1 MAEFLKLIRVNT
13 HGGVSPSALRTMKS
27 KMADLLVEFGQMQ
40 EEKQR
45 QKGGAGAEIVGRGD
59 ETWFNGKRLLVLMDL
74 ASGYWV
80 MEEEAE
86 DRRYETW
93 EAKAQAHLQQ
103 LGVTVH
109 HFVSDR
115 GKAWLKLA
123 TSSFGCL
130 AGADIFHA
138 QYDLRKWLGRSL
150 HTFGRTSKQL
160 KVAEEKRAA
169 PEEIAQQKQCVEQCQ
184 EPLKQRL
191 YGQQFPDLFEWLL
204 GQMGAFPLPRKTR
217 QPLLHHPLAVNAV
230 SA

>member
-1 MAEFLKLIRVNT
+1 M
-13 HGGVSPSALRTMKS
+13 
-27 KMADLLVEFGQMQ
+27 
-40 EEKQR
+40 
-45 QKGGAGAEIVGRGD
+45 
-59 ETWFNGKRLLVLMDL
+59 VLMDL

-184 EPLKQRL
+184 EPLKVIGAGRQADHEAQRS
-191 YGQQFPDLFEWLL
+191 
-204 GQMGAFPLPRKTR
+204 
-217 QPLLHHPLAVNAV
+217 V
-230 SA
+230 SAAVHAFSVAENTPQTSEQVEIRLEQQSQRFEEIAQEQSVADNKDALGKFRRQIKIERYHPDYATIRREFIANKLMRREKGIY